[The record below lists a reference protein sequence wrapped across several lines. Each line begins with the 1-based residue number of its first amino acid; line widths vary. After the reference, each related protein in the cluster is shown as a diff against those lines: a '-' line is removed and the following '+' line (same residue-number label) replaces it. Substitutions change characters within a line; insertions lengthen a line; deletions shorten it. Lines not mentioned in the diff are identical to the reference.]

1 MESDYE
7 LIGRI
12 AEQIFSHDIYYDQLG
27 NWECPHCGVQGD
39 GMGQW
44 GTHLA
49 KELVEDF
56 RLQRITRWVPRMI
69 DGERGTPVG
78 SWHEAQMLMEV
89 RPDVSSVDR
98 EYRFVSR
105 WINPRE

>member
-1 MESDYE
+1 MESD

-12 AEQIFSHDIYYDQLG
+12 AESICADEAYPDQLAT
-27 NWECPHCGVQGD
+27 D
-39 GMGQW
+39 
-44 GTHLA
+44 LA
-49 KELVEDF
+49 RQLVEDF